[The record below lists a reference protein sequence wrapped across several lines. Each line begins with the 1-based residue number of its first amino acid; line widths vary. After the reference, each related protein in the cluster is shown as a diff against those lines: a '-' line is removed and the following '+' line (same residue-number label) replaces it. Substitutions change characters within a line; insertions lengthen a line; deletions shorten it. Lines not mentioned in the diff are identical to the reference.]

1 MEDKKKEEKPEE
13 EFTEP
18 ESDFPEALL
27 EYEIEAKETAL
38 DETLF
43 DLKEAEKKNKEC
55 HKRHDLLKE
64 EKQAHIRRI
73 LRQLEEEEKNQDKKE
88 VVTRDDV
95 EDSLKTVWQYE
106 KDQEQLLKDIQAEIE
121 ETEKRISV
129 MQAERDYWLEYKNVG
144 SKTDANKIMN
154 LEKDI
159 QEVKDDLQRTTE
171 YFRSTL
177 KAMKEEND
185 RQVLKHMELTKE
197 QAPEDAVRDLDKDTI
212 REIEENEWLKAE
224 IKIYQ
229 KELSD
234 LQASVQLLEEENI
247 SLVAKLVDDRLQE
260 PRAPRHLFPAQ
271 AADSQDEFPKD
282 EMKEV
287 EDREHAVKADGGEN
301 LRSASVPCQ
310 KGKALAKTQ
319 SKREHKKAQD
329 SDEKLREKFFT
340 PSLEKLLYEDGEDSQ
355 EYLKLGPV
363 DTRLLCVVGRT
374 MPVHEDADYV
384 SYEEAGT
391 SGRHITARMIKALSE
406 EEVS

>member
-1 MEDKKKEEKPEE
+1 
-13 EFTEP
+13 
-18 ESDFPEALL
+18 
-27 EYEIEAKETAL
+27 
-38 DETLF
+38 
-43 DLKEAEKKNKEC
+43 
-55 HKRHDLLKE
+55 
-64 EKQAHIRRI
+64 
-73 LRQLEEEEKNQDKKE
+73 

-224 IKIYQ
+224 
-229 KELSD
+229 
-234 LQASVQLLEEENI
+234 V
-247 SLVAKLVDDRLQE
+247 R
-260 PRAPRHLFPAQ
+260 
-271 AADSQDEFPKD
+271 
-282 EMKEV
+282 
-287 EDREHAVKADGGEN
+287 
-301 LRSASVPCQ
+301 
-310 KGKALAKTQ
+310 
-319 SKREHKKAQD
+319 
-329 SDEKLREKFFT
+329 
-340 PSLEKLLYEDGEDSQ
+340 
-355 EYLKLGPV
+355 
-363 DTRLLCVVGRT
+363 
-374 MPVHEDADYV
+374 
-384 SYEEAGT
+384 
-391 SGRHITARMIKALSE
+391 
-406 EEVS
+406 